1 MVGSGAANNTNVSI
15 RRLGVIHFWVDS
27 RYTVDNDRQQSC
39 TIGRKNMLPSSLV
52 DVRLKKALS
61 KHMALNRSHSIKIE
75 STFWI
80 IFDFN
85 SLMEFLKN
93 EPVI

>member
-1 MVGSGAANNTNVSI
+1 
-15 RRLGVIHFWVDS
+15 
-27 RYTVDNDRQQSC
+27 
-39 TIGRKNMLPSSLV
+39 MLPSSLV
-52 DVRLKKALS
+52 DVRLKKAPS

-85 SLMEFLKN
+85 SLMEFLKKGTSN
-93 EPVI
+93 MSCRVRSMKWVACLVREDIYYGIYWLKVSGHLRTTDSIVLR